1 MIWSKNHIVIVL
13 TELDL
18 YFVTFIGVCTK
29 QTCFLI
35 SFLISREQNLNY
47 RAIL

>member
-1 MIWSKNHIVIVL
+1 MVKKSYCDCFDRFGVII
-13 TELDL
+13 
-18 YFVTFIGVCTK
+18 FVTFVGVCTY